1 MTENLPVLILN
12 KHVLLP
18 YQELKLDFHEDT
30 AKSILNLA
38 YEEFNKKVLVIY
50 SSLESNNSDTL
61 PKVGVIAKIS
71 KKLLLSNGNLRVIIN
86 GLNRVQVKSFEET
99 ENGLMSSVKKL
110 YISNPITLEE
120 EANIK
125 KLKDLTK
132 KYMDETPG
140 ASNSIYNLIEESN
153 DLDYIT
159 DLIVDLVDFELDIK
173 SKYMLE
179 FDYLKRSKML
189 IKDVYNETK
198 ATEILNKIDD
208 DLRDSFE
215 KEQREYIIKQK
226 ISKLSKEIG
235 GTLDKNE
242 EVLIYTEKINALDI
256 SEKTRTK
263 LLNEVKKYS
272 YTSEANPDASVI
284 RNYLDTV
291 INLPWKTYSKDT
303 TDLRK
308 IKKTLDDS
316 HYGLEEVKQR
326 ILEFIAVK
334 KQSSNLS
341 SPIICLIGP
350 PGVGKTT
357 LGASIA
363 NALNREFF
371 KISVGGLN
379 DSTELTGHRRTY
391 LGSSPGVLMQGIKKC
406 GTANPVVL
414 IDEVD
419 KMVKD
424 YQGDPASVLLDICDP
439 KQNQNFVDFYIEEPF
454 DLSKV
459 LFILTANDVNDIP
472 PMLRDRLEIIDVS
485 SYTEEEKI
493 DIAKKYLLPN
503 IFEEYNMKKIKLT
516 DDALR
521 LVIDGYTHESGVR
534 NLDRTLRKIVR
545 NMLIS
550 EKQNKTLTEE
560 LVKEIL
566 GPVKYEIVTSIR
578 KAHAGM
584 ASTLG
589 VTPFGGVI
597 INFEVIDLPGTGKLI
612 TTGNIAT
619 SVKESAEVALNY
631 LIRNASDFGLDQKKI
646 INKNYHINAL
656 CYAVKKSGSS
666 GGLALTSA
674 MASLLVNKE
683 IPVDVGFTGEI
694 DLYGDILKVG
704 GVKEKIIGAYNNN
717 FKKVFIP
724 MENKNDLDT
733 VPEVVKNHIE
743 IICVE
748 NFIDVYKELFK
759 KSKKN

>member
-50 SSLESNNSDTL
+50 SSLESNNSETL

-99 ENGLMSSVKKL
+99 EKGLMSSVKKL
-110 YISNPITLEE
+110 YVSNPITLEE

-125 KLKDLTK
+125 KLKDLAK

-173 SKYMLE
+173 TKYMLE
-179 FDYLKRSKML
+179 FDYLKRSNML

-326 ILEFIAVK
+326 ILEFIVVK

-521 LVIDGYTHESGVR
+521 LVIDGYTKESGVR
-534 NLDRTLRKIVR
+534 NLDRTLKKIVR
-545 NMLIS
+545 NMLVN
-550 EKQNKTLTEE
+550 ERGNKTLTTD
-560 LVKEIL
+560 LVRDIL
-566 GPVKYEIVTSIR
+566 GPIKYNYSMVKKIHPGIT
-578 KAHAGM
+578 
-584 ASTLG
+584 STLG
-589 VTPFGGVI
+589 VTPYGGVI
-597 INFEVIDLPGTGKLI
+597 INFEAIDLPGNGRLI
-612 TTGNIAT
+612 MTGNVVS
-619 SVKESAEVALNY
+619 SVEESARVALNY
-631 LIRNASDFGLDQKKI
+631 IIRNSTTFGLDQKKI
-646 INKNYHINAL
+646 MSKDIHINAL
-656 CYAVKKSGSS
+656 VYSIKKAGTS
-666 GGLALTSA
+666 GGLAIASA
-674 MASLLVNKE
+674 ILSLLLNKE
-683 IPVDVGFTGEI
+683 IPAEVAFTGEI
-694 DLYGDILKVG
+694 DLHGDILKVG
-704 GVKEKIIGAYNNN
+704 GIKEKIIGAYNNN
-717 FKKVFIP
+717 YKKVFIP
-724 MENKNDLDT
+724 IENENDLLR
-733 VPEVVKNHIE
+733 VPENIKNQIE

-748 NFIDVYKELFK
+748 SFEDVYNELFK
-759 KSKKN
+759 KHK

>member
-1 MTENLPVLILN
+1 MTENLPVLILT

-18 YQELKLDFHEDT
+18 YQELKLDFTEES
-30 AKSILNLA
+30 AKEVLSYA
-38 YEEFNKKVLVIY
+38 YDNANKKVLVVY
-50 SSLESNNSDTL
+50 NLSENFDCDTL

-71 KKLLLSNGNLRVIIN
+71 KKLLLSNGNLRVILS
-86 GLNRVQVKSFEET
+86 GLNRVKVKSFELK
-99 ENGLMSSVKKL
+99 NGLYDSVIKKL
-110 YISNPITLEE
+110 YISNPVTLEE
-120 EANIK
+120 EANVK
-125 KLKDLTK
+125 KLKELAK
-132 KYMDETPG
+132 QYMDETPG
-140 ASNSIYNLIEESN
+140 SSNSIYNLIEESN

-159 DLIVDLVDFELDIK
+159 DLIVDLVDFDMNVK
-173 SKYMLE
+173 AKYMLE
-179 FDYLKRSKML
+179 FDYLARSNML

-215 KEQREYIIKQK
+215 KEQREYIIRQK

-242 EVLIYTEKINALDI
+242 EVLIYNEKINALDI
-256 SEKTRTK
+256 SDKSKTK

-291 INLPWKTYSKDT
+291 ITLPWNKYSKDT
-303 TDLRK
+303 SDLRK
-308 IKKTLDDS
+308 IKKSLDDT
-316 HYGLEEVKQR
+316 HYGLDEVKQR
-326 ILEFIAVK
+326 ILEFIAIK
-334 KQSSNLS
+334 KQSDNLS
-341 SPIICLIGP
+341 SPIICLVGP

-406 GTANPVVL
+406 GTANPVIL

-439 KQNQNFVDFYIEEPF
+439 KQNQNFVDYYIEEPF

-459 LFILTANDVNDIP
+459 LFILTANDINDIP
-472 PMLRDRLEIIDVS
+472 PMLRDRLEVIDVS

-521 LVIDGYTHESGVR
+521 LIIDGYTHESGVR
-534 NLDRTLRKIVR
+534 NLDRTLKKIVR
-545 NMLIS
+545 NMLIN
-550 EKQNKTLTEE
+550 ERQNKTLTED

-566 GPVKYEIVTSIR
+566 GPIKYENATSVR

-589 VTPFGGVI
+589 VTPYGGVI
-597 INFEVIDLPGTGKLI
+597 INFEVIDLPGTGRLI
-612 TTGNIAT
+612 TTGNIAS

-631 LIRNASDFGLDQKKI
+631 IIRNASEFGLDQKKI
-646 INKNYHINAL
+646 ATKNYHINAL
-656 CYAVKKSGSS
+656 CYAIKKSGSS
-666 GGLALTSA
+666 GGLALASA
-674 MASLLVNKE
+674 MTSLLLNKE
-683 IPVDVGFTGEI
+683 IPVEVGFTGEI

-704 GVKEKIIGAYNNN
+704 GIKEKIIGAYNNN

-733 VPEVVKNHIE
+733 VPDSIKNQIE

-748 NFIDVYKELFK
+748 NFIDVYKVLFK

>member
-1 MTENLPVLILN
+1 MTENLPVLILT

-18 YQELKLDFHEDT
+18 YQELKLDFHEDS
-30 AKSILNLA
+30 AKDVLNFA
-38 YEEFNKKVLVIY
+38 YDECNKKVLVLFSSSESY
-50 SSLESNNSDTL
+50 SIDTL

-71 KKLLLSNGNLRVIIN
+71 KKLLLSNGNLRVILN
-86 GLNRVQVKSFEET
+86 GLNRVQVKAFNEK
-99 ENGLMSSVKKL
+99 NGLFESTIKKL

-125 KLKDLTK
+125 KLKDLAK
-132 KYMDETPG
+132 QYMDETPG

-159 DLIVDLVDFELDIK
+159 DLIVDLVDFDLK
-173 SKYMLE
+173 VKANYMLE
-179 FDYLKRSKML
+179 FDYLTRSNML
-189 IKDVYNETK
+189 IQDVYNETK

-215 KEQREYIIKQK
+215 KEQREYIIRQK

-242 EVLIYTEKINALDI
+242 EVLIYNEKINSLDI
-256 SEKTRTK
+256 NEKSKEK

-272 YTSEANPDASVI
+272 YTSETNPDASVI

-291 INLPWKTYSKDT
+291 INLPWNKYSKDVS
-303 TDLRK
+303 DLRR

-316 HYGLEEVKQR
+316 HYGLEEVKKR
-326 ILEFIAVK
+326 ILEFIAIK
-334 KQSSNLS
+334 KQSNNLN
-341 SPIICLIGP
+341 SPIICLVGP

-391 LGSSPGVLMQGIKKC
+391 LGSSPGALMQGIKKC

-419 KMVKD
+419 KMVKN

-459 LFILTANDVNDIP
+459 LFILTANDLNNIP
-472 PMLRDRLEIIDVS
+472 AMLRDRLEIIELS

-516 DDALR
+516 DDSLR
-521 LVIDGYTHESGVR
+521 LIIDGYTHESGVR
-534 NLDRTLRKIVR
+534 NLDRTLKKIVR
-545 NMLIS
+545 NMLVN
-550 EKQNKTLTEE
+550 ENQNKTLTEE

-566 GPVKYEIVTSIR
+566 GPVKYEYALIKRIHT
-578 KAHAGM
+578 GM
-584 ASTLG
+584 SSTLG
-589 VTPFGGVI
+589 VTPYGGVI
-597 INFEVIDLPGTGKLI
+597 VNFEIVDLPGNGKLI
-612 TTGNIAT
+612 TTGNVDA
-619 SVKESAEVALNY
+619 SVKETAEVALNY
-631 LIRNASDFGLDQKKI
+631 IIRNASQFNLDQKKI
-646 INKNYHINAL
+646 MAKNYHINAL
-656 CYAVKKSGSS
+656 MYSMKKTGTSC
-666 GGLALTSA
+666 GLALASA
-674 MASLLVNKE
+674 FLSLLVDKN
-683 IPVDVGFTGEI
+683 IPVEVGFTGEI
-694 DLYGDILKVG
+694 DLYGDILKVAG
-704 GVKEKIIGAYNNN
+704 IKEKIIGAYNNN

-724 MENKNDLDT
+724 KENINDLDT
-733 VPEVVKNHIE
+733 VPESVKNQLE
-743 IICVE
+743 IICVD
-748 NFIDVYKELFK
+748 NFIDVYNDLFK